1 MHISPYFSPHNWIE
15 LVFMLF
21 SAGFKFLLVQK
32 CMSGDILDSL
42 FDLKQTLKHVRSDNG
57 MMQCRE
63 GRSFCFS
70 REEIFCRE
78 KIRCFRI

>member
-42 FDLKQTLKHVRSDNG
+42 FDLKQILKHVRYDNG
-57 MMQCRE
+57 MMQFRE
-63 GRSFCFS
+63 GRLFCFS
-70 REEIFCRE
+70 SEE
-78 KIRCFRI
+78 KIRRFQI